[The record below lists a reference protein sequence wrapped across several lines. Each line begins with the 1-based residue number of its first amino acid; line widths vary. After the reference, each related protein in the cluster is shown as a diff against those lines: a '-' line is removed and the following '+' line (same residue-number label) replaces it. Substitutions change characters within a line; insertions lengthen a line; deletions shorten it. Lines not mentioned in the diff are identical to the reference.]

1 MEVSVVIPV
10 YNSASILKEL
20 SKQVNAEL
28 LHIDFELILVN
39 DGSVDESW
47 SVIEQIAKEFSTVK
61 GISLAKN
68 FGQDNAIMAGLG
80 LSCGNY
86 VVIMDDDLQ
95 HSPSDIPILLEKIKN
110 DCDVCYADFSDDLH
124 QAWWKNIGSML
135 NSKQAE
141 FFIKKPKHI
150 YLSPFKVVNRMVV
163 DSLLEYKGTY
173 PYIDGLI
180 FQTTN
185 LVSQVQVKH
194 FNRYSDT
201 GNYNL
206 RRSISVFIKHTT
218 GFSIMSLRIASFFGL
233 SLSILGFM
241 LGVYYIYTYYMYGT
255 TVEGWTSIIVLQLF
269 IGGAILSSL
278 GIIGEYIGR
287 SYLSINRKPQ
297 FIVRKTIND

>member
-110 DCDVCYADFSDDLH
+110 DCDVCYADFGGDLH
-124 QAWWKNIGSML
+124 QSWWKNIGSML

-180 FQTTN
+180 FQITN

-218 GFSIMSLRIASFFGL
+218 GFSIMPLRIASFFGL

-241 LGVYYIYTYYMYGT
+241 LGVYYIYMYSMDGT

-269 IGGAILSSL
+269 IGGAILASL
-278 GIIGEYIGR
+278 GIIGEFIGR

>member
-20 SKQVNAEL
+20 CKQVNSEL
-28 LHIDFELILVN
+28 LYIDFELILVN

-47 SVIEQIAKEFSTVK
+47 SVIEKIAKEFSTVK

-95 HSPSDIPILLEKIKN
+95 HSPSDIPILLEKIK
-110 DCDVCYADFSDDLH
+110 DDWDVCYADFSDNLH
-124 QAWWKNIGSML
+124 QAWWKNIGSIL
-135 NSKQAE
+135 NSKQAN
-141 FFIKKPKHI
+141 FFIKKPRHI
-150 YLSPFKVVNRMVV
+150 YLSPFKIVNRMVV

-180 FQTTN
+180 FQITN
-185 LVSQVQVKH
+185 LVSQVKVKH
-194 FNRYSDT
+194 FNRYSGK

-206 RRSISVFIKHTT
+206 RRSISVFFKHTT
-218 GFSIMSLRIASFFGL
+218 GFSIIPLRIVSLIGL
-233 SLSILGFM
+233 LLSVLGFS
-241 LGVYYIYTYYMYGT
+241 LGLYYIYTYYIYGT
-255 TVEGWTSIIVLQLF
+255 TVEGWTSIIAMQLF
-269 IGGAILSSL
+269 IGGAILLSL
-278 GIIGEYIGR
+278 GVIGEYVGR
-287 SYLSINRKPQ
+287 SYMAINRKPQ
-297 FIVRKTIND
+297 FAIRKIVND

>member
-1 MEVSVVIPV
+1 
-10 YNSASILKEL
+10 
-20 SKQVNAEL
+20 
-28 LHIDFELILVN
+28 
-39 DGSVDESW
+39 
-47 SVIEQIAKEFSTVK
+47 
-61 GISLAKN
+61 
-68 FGQDNAIMAGLG
+68 MAGLG

-110 DCDVCYADFSDDLH
+110 DCDVCYADFGGDLH
-124 QAWWKNIGSML
+124 QSWWKNIGSML

-180 FQTTN
+180 FQITN

-194 FNRYSDT
+194 FNRYSGT

-206 RRSISVFIKHTT
+206 RRSISVFFKHTT
-218 GFSIMSLRIASFFGL
+218 GFSIMPLRIASFFGL

-241 LGVYYIYTYYMYGT
+241 LGVYYIYMYYMFGT

-269 IGGAILSSL
+269 IGGAILASL

-287 SYLSINRKPQ
+287 SYLSINSKPQ

>member
-110 DCDVCYADFSDDLH
+110 DCDVCYADFGGDLH
-124 QAWWKNIGSML
+124 QSWWKNIGSML

-180 FQTTN
+180 FQITN

-194 FNRYSDT
+194 FNRYSGT